1 MNPGYTFFYVEAN
14 VVCVIIFAILLIKN
28 LNSVDR
34 QEKQRIYDRVLVSS
48 MMYFACDSFWAM
60 IEGGSIPS
68 TRLGVDIV
76 NYGNSV
82 ILAFMTYYW
91 FLYVEVSRGA
101 KYMNKR
107 RNRVYTMILAIISS
121 VVMFILFAFFNDLV
135 IDQDNETT
143 LLYAIIFLSAPVVY
157 ILTSAIASF
166 VRAAKKENYAVRT
179 QYIIG
184 GVYPIVVSV
193 SGIVQTLALNA
204 PLFCYGCTIMMI
216 YVYVKSLDNM
226 VSLDPLT
233 NLNNRAQLK
242 RYISNDLRMPD
253 PGEKIFIL
261 MIDLNKFKAIN
272 DTYGHVEGDKAIV
285 KAAEAL
291 KMACRNEHHRQFIA
305 RYGGDEF
312 IVVAKLKGISDAE
325 ALKHR
330 IKDKIYEYNEKSGA
344 EYELRSAVG
353 YAEYSGRIE
362 DFQNAIKTADAE
374 LYEDKHWVELDLTK
388 D

>member
-1 MNPGYTFFYVEAN
+1 
-14 VVCVIIFAILLIKN
+14 
-28 LNSVDR
+28 
-34 QEKQRIYDRVLVSS
+34 
-48 MMYFACDSFWAM
+48 
-60 IEGGSIPS
+60 
-68 TRLGVDIV
+68 
-76 NYGNSV
+76 
-82 ILAFMTYYW
+82 
-91 FLYVEVSRGA
+91 
-101 KYMNKR
+101 
-107 RNRVYTMILAIISS
+107 
-121 VVMFILFAFFNDLV
+121 
-135 IDQDNETT
+135 
-143 LLYAIIFLSAPVVY
+143 
-157 ILTSAIASF
+157 
-166 VRAAKKENYAVRT
+166 
-179 QYIIG
+179 
-184 GVYPIVVSV
+184 
-193 SGIVQTLALNA
+193 
-204 PLFCYGCTIMMI
+204 
-216 YVYVKSLDNM
+216 M

-291 KMACRNEHHRQFIA
+291 K
-305 RYGGDEF
+305 
-312 IVVAKLKGISDAE
+312 KGISDAE

>member
-14 VVCVIIFAILLIKN
+14 VACIIIFAILLIKN

-48 MMYFACDSFWAM
+48 MMYFVCDSFWAM
-60 IEGGSIPS
+60 ILGGSIPS

-76 NYGNSV
+76 NYGNAV

-101 KYMNKR
+101 KYMAKKI
-107 RNRVYTMILAIISS
+107 NRVYTMFPALLSS
-121 VVMFILFAFFNDLV
+121 FSMLILFAFFNRLV
-135 IDQDNETT
+135 VNEKNETT
-143 LLYAIIFLSAPVVY
+143 PLYAIIFLSAPIVY
-157 ILTSAIASF
+157 ILTSTIASF
-166 VRAAKKENYAVRT
+166 VRAARKENYAVRT

-184 GVYPIVVSV
+184 GIYPIVVSI
-193 SGIVQTLALNA
+193 SGIVQTLFLNA
-204 PLFCYGCTIMMI
+204 PLFCYGCTIMMV

-226 VSLDPLT
+226 VSIDPLT

-242 RYISNDLRMPD
+242 RYISNDIRMPES
-253 PGEKIFIL
+253 GESLYIL
-261 MIDLNKFKAIN
+261 MIDLNKFKQIN
-272 DTYGHVEGDKAIV
+272 DTYGHLEGDKAIV

-291 KMACRNEHHRQFIA
+291 KMACRNERHRQFIA

-312 IVVAKLKGISDAE
+312 IVVAKLNGISDAE

-330 IKDKIYEYNEKSGA
+330 IKDMIYEHNEKSGA

-362 DFQNAIKTADAE
+362 DFQSAIKKADAE
-374 LYEDKHWVELDLTK
+374 LYEDKHWVELDLTR